1 MHNSSTESDGRS
13 GPTTGTL
20 PTLDRGFYA
29 LFSRHAD
36 AQRHEADR
44 RYYRGT
50 DVQTSFGI
58 YISRVYALSWLV
70 FAVAALLTT
79 TVVLSLSPGSVLG
92 RIGELI
98 PGAHLLA
105 ELPRGYLAVVIALF
119 VGGLSKH
126 LVVRSGGQYL
136 QWAASTRRAEINH
149 TLPGAVRYLRV
160 LSTGSDDRRGMLR
173 KVAANREAYGQ
184 TSVAF
189 RKALNKAALTGSLDR
204 GLRIVARDTPS
215 RDVLA
220 PFVLKFRE
228 HADQGG
234 DELTSYLRMESR
246 MLSHQQSRARD
257 RAESFLELLAE
268 LFIVLLVLP
277 ALLVIVVTVL
287 SVLSPG
293 LSDPIELPVGTVTAQ
308 QLLVYGS
315 AAFVLVTGLVAAV
328 LVDRVRPHDHAEP
341 QYSRPSSIVGTVVT
355 AGSNPASAVV
365 VAAPVAVLFGGAIHL
380 SGVAPIDVMLLSYAA
395 WAVPIGLVSVRRA
408 RLNQAK
414 DREIKD
420 FVHAVSGHVKLGRP
434 FPEAVERV
442 AGDVDL
448 GALDSDVKTLAF
460 NANLTT
466 RDGNLRT
473 DALDAFVERVGTPL
487 AEQTIGLVTGALE
500 AGGDAEDIFETLQT
514 EVGRL
519 HHEKQAL
526 RNAMLVYVTVGWT
539 TALLIIGIML
549 AVDGYVIDG
558 FAQLS
563 AVSEPTAGVAM
574 DASTVDPQRERFR
587 FYVVTQA
594 TMLAC
599 GWFAGVASRGRYEA
613 LLHSGALVLIAYAVF
628 SVVGMA

>member
-1 MHNSSTESDGRS
+1 M
-13 GPTTGTL
+13 
-20 PTLDRGFYA
+20 
-29 LFSRHAD
+29 
-36 AQRHEADR
+36 
-44 RYYRGT
+44 
-50 DVQTSFGI
+50 SFGV
-58 YISRVYALSWLV
+58 YLSRVYAVSWLAFV
-70 FAVAALLTT
+70 VVSVCATL
-79 TVVLSLSPGSVLG
+79 VVLSVSSFPIEIVGSPPASSVLPN
-92 RIGELI
+92 I
-98 PGAHLLA
+98 PQ
-105 ELPRGYLAVVIALF
+105 PYLAVGLGILA
-119 VGGLSKH
+119 GGAAKYA
-126 LVVRSGGQYL
+126 VVRLGGQYL
-136 QWAASTRRAEINH
+136 RWIASSRRAEINH

-160 LSTGSDDRRGMLR
+160 LSTGSDNRRGMLR

-184 TSVAF
+184 TAVAF
-189 RKALNKAALTGSLDR
+189 RKALNRAALTGSLDR

-215 RDVLA
+215 RNVLA

-228 HADQGG
+228 HAEQG
-234 DELTSYLRMESR
+234 DEELTSYLRMESR

-293 LSDPIELPVGTVTAQ
+293 LSEPIGAPVVTVTGQ
-308 QLLVYGS
+308 QLLIYGS
-315 AAFVLVTGLVAAV
+315 AGFVIVTGLLAAS
-328 LVDRVRPHDHAEP
+328 LVSQVRPHDHAEP
-341 QYSRPSSIVGTVVT
+341 SYSRPPEIVGQFVT
-355 AGSNPASAVV
+355 AGSNPASASVV
-365 VAAPVAVLFGGAIHL
+365 CAPIAALVGATLYL
-380 SGVAPIDVMLLSYAA
+380 SSVAPINVVLLTY
-395 WAVPIGLVSVRRA
+395 VSWTAPVGIVAVRRA
-408 RLNQAK
+408 RRNEAK

-420 FVHAVSGHVKLGRP
+420 FIHAVSGHVKLGRP
-434 FPEAVERV
+434 FPEAVARV
-442 AGDVDL
+442 AADVDL
-448 GALDSDVKTLAF
+448 GALDDDVKTLAF

-473 DALDAFVERVGTPL
+473 DALDSFVARIGTPM

-539 TALLIIGIML
+539 TALLIIGIMV
-549 AVDGYVIDG
+549 AVDSYVIDG

-563 AVSEPTAGVAM
+563 AVSEPTTGVAM
-574 DASTVDPQRERFR
+574 DASTIDPERDQFR

-599 GWFAGVASRGRYEA
+599 GWFAGMASRGLYEA
-613 LLHSGALVLIAYAVF
+613 LLHSGALVFIAYLVF
-628 SVVGMA
+628 SGVGMA

>member
-1 MHNSSTESDGRS
+1 MGSSAAESEYRS
-13 GPTTGTL
+13 QSARPVPTIDSGL
-20 PTLDRGFYA
+20 YA

-36 AQRHEADR
+36 SHRHDADR
-44 RYYRGT
+44 RNYRGT
-50 DVQTSFGI
+50 DIRMSFGV
-58 YISRVYALSWLV
+58 YLSRVYAVSWLAFV
-70 FAVAALLTT
+70 VVSVCATL
-79 TVVLSLSPGSVLG
+79 VVLSVSSFPIEIVGSAPASSVLPN
-92 RIGELI
+92 I
-98 PGAHLLA
+98 PQ
-105 ELPRGYLAVVIALF
+105 PYLAVGLGILA
-119 VGGLSKH
+119 GGAAKYA
-126 LVVRSGGQYL
+126 VVRLGGQYL
-136 QWAASTRRAEINH
+136 RWIASSRRAEINH

-160 LSTGSDDRRGMLR
+160 LSTGSDNRRGMLR

-184 TSVAF
+184 TAVAF
-189 RKALNKAALTGSLDR
+189 RKALNRAALTGSLDR

-215 RDVLA
+215 RNVLA

-228 HADQGG
+228 HAEQG
-234 DELTSYLRMESR
+234 DEELTSYLRMESR

-293 LSDPIELPVGTVTAQ
+293 LSEPIGTPVVTVTGQ
-308 QLLVYGS
+308 QLLIYGS
-315 AAFVLVTGLVAAV
+315 AGFVIVTGLLAAS
-328 LVDRVRPHDHAEP
+328 LVSQVRPHDHAEP
-341 QYSRPSSIVGTVVT
+341 SYSRPPEIVGQFVT
-355 AGSNPASAVV
+355 AGSNPASASVV
-365 VAAPVAVLFGGAIHL
+365 CAPIAALVGATL
-380 SGVAPIDVMLLSYAA
+380 YLNSVAPINVVLLTY
-395 WAVPIGLVSVRRA
+395 VSWTAPVGIVAVRRA
-408 RLNQAK
+408 RRNEAK

-420 FVHAVSGHVKLGRP
+420 FIHAVSGHVKLGRP
-434 FPEAVERV
+434 FPEAVARV

-448 GALDSDVKTLAF
+448 GALDDDVKTLAF

-473 DALDAFVERVGTPL
+473 DALDSFVARIGTPM

-539 TALLIIGIML
+539 TALLIIGIMV
-549 AVDGYVIDG
+549 AVDSYVIDG

-563 AVSEPTAGVAM
+563 AVSEPTTGVAM
-574 DASTVDPQRERFR
+574 DASTIDPERDQFR

-599 GWFAGVASRGRYEA
+599 GWFAGMASRGLYEA
-613 LLHSGALVLIAYAVF
+613 LLHSGALVFIAYLVF
-628 SVVGMA
+628 SGVGMA

>member
-1 MHNSSTESDGRS
+1 MGSSVPESERRLPS
-13 GPTTGTL
+13 PRRL
-20 PTLDRGFYA
+20 PTIDRGLYA

-36 AQRHEADR
+36 SRRHDTDR
-44 RYYRGT
+44 RHYRGT
-50 DVQTSFGI
+50 DLRTSFGV
-58 YISRVYALSWLV
+58 YLSRVYAVSWLAFV
-70 FAVAALLTT
+70 LVSVCTTLIVLSVSAPPIEISLAASATSPVPGIPKPYLSAGVGVLAGAVAKY
-79 TVVLSLSPGSVLG
+79 V
-92 RIGELI
+92 
-98 PGAHLLA
+98 
-105 ELPRGYLAVVIALF
+105 
-119 VGGLSKH
+119 
-126 LVVRSGGQYL
+126 VVRLGGQYL
-136 QWAASTRRAEINH
+136 RWAASARRAEINH

-160 LSTGSDDRRGMLR
+160 LSTGSDNRRGMLR

-184 TSVAF
+184 TAVAF

-215 RDVLA
+215 RNVLA

-228 HADQGG
+228 HAEQGG
-234 DELTSYLRMESR
+234 EELTSYLRMESR

-293 LSDPIELPVGTVTAQ
+293 LSEPIGAPVGTVTGQ

-315 AAFVLVTGLVAAV
+315 AVFVIVTGLIAAA
-328 LVDRVRPHDHAEP
+328 LVSQVRPHDHAEP
-341 QYSRPSSIVGTVVT
+341 SYSRPPDIVGQFVT
-355 AGSNPASAVV
+355 AGSNPASASVV
-365 VAAPVAVLFGGAIHL
+365 CTPLAALVGAALYL
-380 SGVAPIDVMLLSYAA
+380 SPVAPINVVLLTYVS
-395 WAVPIGLVSVRRA
+395 WAVPVGIVAVRRA
-408 RLNQAK
+408 RRNEAK

-420 FVHAVSGHVKLGRP
+420 FIHAVSGHVKLGRP
-434 FPEAVERV
+434 FPEAVARV
-442 AGDVDL
+442 AADVDL
-448 GALDSDVKTLAF
+448 GALDDDVKSLAF

-473 DALDAFVERVGTPL
+473 DALDSFVARIGTPM

-539 TALLIIGIML
+539 TALLIIGIMV
-549 AVDGYVIDG
+549 AVDSYVIDG

-563 AVSEPTAGVAM
+563 AVSEPTTGVAM
-574 DASTVDPQRERFR
+574 DASTIDPERDQFR

-599 GWFAGVASRGRYEA
+599 GWFAGVASRGLYEA
-613 LLHSGALVLIAYAVF
+613 LLHSGALVFIAYLVF
-628 SVVGMA
+628 SGVGMA